1 MDNPNP
7 IRYSDL
13 ITPDNSIN
21 DLIKQLDA
29 LIAKYEEM
37 RGKVQSQ
44 AAEAAKGMNTL
55 SGATEAQQRELL
67 KNAEASQMLLE
78 QLKQLNTEEFN
89 AKKAKAELNAASRE
103 ETQLAKL
110 LTQLNN
116 SAEGSYNKLS
126 AQYRLN
132 KMALNEMSEAERKN
146 TEFGR
151 KLEAET
157 KAIYEEMNR
166 LQLATGKA
174 QLQVGHYERALG
186 SALGVNTQ
194 FVSVLTDT
202 DKAMETFK
210 GVLNVIKT
218 PIGAVIGLV
227 GAAVAAFKLFKESIY
242 ETQTTGDSFD
252 SAMAEW
258 NNTWSLFK
266 KAVSTVD
273 FSIFIR
279 GAADAARA
287 GRELQD
293 VLDEVFER
301 TNSTRLL
308 RASMSQENAILE
320 ESMRNA
326 ELTYEE
332 RLQAAKDYLANMEPI
347 YQQEQETAQRLRDA
361 ELKNLFELTKAANTR
376 QFASEEER
384 KAAQEEF
391 AENIKNY
398 NINEA
403 LIQQANKYNEAIA
416 DRDIIWAQ
424 ERKTSGAAAEA
435 YRQQRLAL
443 EKTINTTGDAVKAF
457 AGFAKQYGIT
467 SNEQVKA
474 YVDAEVAYQESLAAS
489 YNDRKRIYTLQHS
502 LSAQVQ
508 RENEAAAKAAAKA
521 AEDEAK
527 AREKA
532 AQDAIKADQ
541 EAAAERERLQ
551 KEEIARQK
559 SYLQAQLQSIELRIS
574 SEEKYTEAYLKLRIE
589 AVEKQREIALFE
601 NAQLDEAVRQQE
613 QDINAKYDAEALRIR
628 ADFYTQFAE
637 RDLAATQ
644 ELAAAEFE
652 LLDRNERQKTI
663 FRLQQEQARLEAIL
677 EIDKTAAEKMTA
689 TEIAAIQAT
698 IEGIKKEIG
707 RTGYKNIYELLGIS
721 LDAQQQSALNTAL
734 NSIKDSLGSLMDSW
748 KSVADEARKAAD
760 AQVDA
765 AQKALDAEIE
775 ARNAGYANEVETARK
790 ELALAQENQRKAAA
804 EQQKA
809 QRAQQAA
816 DSAMQASS
824 LVTATANLW
833 KAYSGLPLLGRVAS
847 LAAIATMWGSFAA
860 AKIRAIGAT
869 RQVTYGEGTVE
880 LLEGGSHASG
890 HDIDLGTKPDGTR
903 RRAEGGEFFAV
914 INKRNSRRFRHIIP
928 DVINSFNDGSFADRY
943 QRANATMSAYA
954 VNMGSTDISK
964 LEKDVAAIRRQGEES
979 RFVDGSG
986 NVVVKYKNLTRRIMR

>member
-13 ITPDNSIN
+13 ITPDNSIT

-67 KNAEASQMLLE
+67 KNAEASQALLE

-110 LTQLNN
+110 LVQLNN
-116 SAEGSYNKLS
+116 SQEGSYNKLS
-126 AQYRLN
+126 AQYRIN

-146 TEFGR
+146 TEYGR

-157 KAIYEEMNR
+157 KAMYEEMNR

-227 GAAVAAFKLFKESIY
+227 GAAVAAFKLFKESIH

-347 YQQEQETAQRLRDA
+347 YQQEEETAQRLRDA

-403 LIQQANKYNEAIA
+403 LIKQANKYNEAIA

-435 YRQQRLAL
+435 YRQQRLGL
-443 EKTINTTGDAVKAF
+443 EETINTTSDAVKAF

-508 RENEAAAKAAAKA
+508 RENEAAAKAAAQA

-628 ADFYTQFAE
+628 ADFYTQLAE

-644 ELAAAEFE
+644 DLAAAEFE
-652 LLDRNERQKTI
+652 LLDKNERQKTI
-663 FRLQQEQARLEAIL
+663 FRLEQEKARLEAIL

-689 TEIAAIQAT
+689 TEIAAIQAA

-707 RTGYKNIYELLGIS
+707 RTGYKNTYELLGIS

-748 KSVADEARKAAD
+748 KGVADEARKAAD

-833 KAYSGLPLLGRVAS
+833 KAYSGLPLLGQVAS

-890 HDIDLGTKPDGTR
+890 HDIDLGMKPDGTR

-943 QRANATMSAYA
+943 QRANAMMSAYA
-954 VNMGSTDISK
+954 VNMGGTDISK
-964 LEKDVAAIRRQGEES
+964 LEKDVAAIRRQGDES
-979 RFVDGSG
+979 RFVDGNG

>member
-1 MDNPNP
+1 MENPNP

-13 ITPDNSIN
+13 ITPDSSIT
-21 DLIKQLDA
+21 DLIKQLDS

-44 AAEAAKGMNTL
+44 AAETAKSMNNL

-67 KNAEASQMLLE
+67 KNAEASQALLE

-110 LTQLNN
+110 LVQLNN
-116 SAEGSYNKLS
+116 SQEGSYNKLS
-126 AQYRLN
+126 AQYRIN

-146 TEFGR
+146 TEYGR

-157 KAIYEEMNR
+157 KAMYEEMNR

-202 DKAMETFK
+202 DRAMETLK
-210 GVLNVIKT
+210 GVFNVIKT
-218 PIGAVIGLV
+218 PIGAIIGLV
-227 GAAVAAFKLFKESIY
+227 GAAVAAFKLFRDSIH

-252 SAMAEW
+252 NEMAGW

-266 KAVSTVD
+266 KAVSIVD
-273 FSIFIR
+273 FSLFIR
-279 GAADAARA
+279 GAAEAARA
-287 GRELQD
+287 GRELQA

-308 RASMSQENAILE
+308 RASMSQENAMLE
-320 ESMRNA
+320 EQLRNT
-326 ELTYEE
+326 ELSYQE
-332 RLQAAKDYLANMEPI
+332 RLNAANEYLKNMQPI
-347 YQQEQETAQRLRDA
+347 YDQEAETAKRVRDA
-361 ELKNLFELTKAANTR
+361 QLQNLFTLTNTR
-376 QFASEEER
+376 QFATKEER
-384 KAAQEEF
+384 KAAEDEF
-391 AENIKNY
+391 AANIKNY
-398 NINEA
+398 NLNED
-403 LIQQANKYNEAIA
+403 LIKQAIA
-416 DRDIIWAQ
+416 YNSALRDRDIIWAQ
-424 ERKTSGAAAEA
+424 ERKVWGAAAEA
-435 YRQQRLAL
+435 YRQQRFGL
-443 EKTINTTGDAVKAF
+443 EATIESTSEAAKAF

-467 SNEQVKA
+467 NNEQVKA
-474 YVDAEVAYQESLAAS
+474 YVDAEVAYQDALAAS
-489 YNDRKRIYTLQHS
+489 YNDQKRIVTMRNNLI
-502 LSAQVQ
+502 AQQ
-508 RENEAAAKAAAKA
+508 KRENESNAKAAMKA

-532 AQDAIKADQ
+532 TQDEIKAEQ
-541 EAAAERERLQ
+541 EAAAEKERLH
-551 KEEIARQK
+551 KEEVARQK
-559 SYLQAQLQSIELRIS
+559 SYLQTQLQSIELRIS
-574 SEEKYTEAYLKLRIE
+574 SEQKYSEAYLQLRID
-589 AVEKQREIALFE
+589 AVEKQREIALYE

-628 ADFYTQFAE
+628 ADFYTQLAE
-637 RDLAATQ
+637 RDLAASQ
-644 ELAAAEFE
+644 ELAAAEFD

-677 EIDKTAAEKMTA
+677 EIDKTAVEKMTE
-689 TEIAAIQAT
+689 TEIAAIRAT
-698 IEGIKKEIG
+698 IAGIQKEIG

-721 LDAQQQSALNTAL
+721 LDAGQQAALNTAL
-734 NSIKDSLGSLMDSW
+734 NSIKDSLGGLMDTW
-748 KSVADEARKAAD
+748 RGVADEARKAAD
-760 AQVDA
+760 AQVEA

-809 QRAQQAA
+809 QRAQIAA

-833 KAYSGLPLLGRVAS
+833 KAYSGLPLLGRVAA
-847 LAAIATMWGSFAA
+847 LGAIATMWGSFAA

-869 RQVTYGEGTVE
+869 RQEAYGEGTVE

-914 INKRNSRRFRHIIP
+914 INKRNSRRFRNVIP
-928 DVINSFNDGSFADRY
+928 DVINAFNDGSFADRY
-943 QRANATMSAYA
+943 QKANATMSAYA
-954 VNMGSTDISK
+954 VNMGGTDISK
-964 LEKDVAAIRRQGEES
+964 LEKDVAAIRRQGDES
-979 RFVDGSG
+979 RFVDGNG
-986 NVVVKYKNLTRRIMR
+986 NIVTKYKNLTRRIMR

>member
-13 ITPDNSIN
+13 ITPDSSIT
-21 DLIKQLDA
+21 DLIKQLDT

-44 AAEAAKGMNTL
+44 AAETAKSMNNL

-67 KNAEASQMLLE
+67 KNAEASQALLE

-110 LTQLNN
+110 LVQLNN
-116 SAEGSYNKLS
+116 SQEGSYNKLS
-126 AQYRLN
+126 AQYRIN

-146 TEFGR
+146 TEYGR

-157 KAIYEEMNR
+157 KAMYEEMNR

-202 DKAMETFK
+202 DRAMETLK
-210 GVLNVIKT
+210 GVFNVIKT
-218 PIGAVIGLV
+218 PIGAIIGLV
-227 GAAVAAFKLFKESIY
+227 GAAVAAFKLFRDSIH

-252 SAMAEW
+252 NEMAGW

-273 FSIFIR
+273 FSLFIR
-279 GAADAARA
+279 GAAEAARA
-287 GRELQD
+287 GRELQA

-301 TNSTRLL
+301 TSSTRLL
-308 RASMSQENAILE
+308 RASMSQENAMLE
-320 ESMRNA
+320 EQLRNT
-326 ELTYEE
+326 ELSYQE
-332 RLQAAKDYLANMEPI
+332 RLDAANEYLKNMEPI
-347 YQQEQETAQRLRDA
+347 YQQEAESAAKVRDSQLR
-361 ELKNLFELTKAANTR
+361 NLFALTNTR
-376 QFASEEER
+376 QFATEEER
-384 KAAQEEF
+384 KAAEEEF
-391 AENIKNY
+391 AANIKNY
-398 NINEA
+398 NLNEDLIKQAKAYNSA
-403 LIQQANKYNEAIA
+403 LR

-424 ERKTSGAAAEA
+424 ERKVSGAAAEA
-435 YRQQRLAL
+435 YRQQRLGL
-443 EKTINTTGDAVKAF
+443 EATIESTSEAAKAF
-457 AGFAKQYGIT
+457 AGFAKQYSLT
-467 SNEQVKA
+467 NDEQVKA
-474 YVDAEVAYQESLAAS
+474 YVDAEVAYQDALAAS
-489 YNDRKRIYTLQHS
+489 YNDQKRIVTMRNNLI
-502 LSAQVQ
+502 AQQ
-508 RENEAAAKAAAKA
+508 KRENESNAKAAMKA

-532 AQDAIKADQ
+532 TQDEIKAEQ
-541 EAAAERERLQ
+541 AAAAEKERLH
-551 KEEIARQK
+551 KEEVARQK

-574 SEEKYTEAYLKLRIE
+574 SEQKYSEAYLQLRID
-589 AVEKQREIALFE
+589 AVEKQREIALYE

-628 ADFYTQFAE
+628 ADFYTELAE
-637 RDLAATQ
+637 RDLAASQ
-644 ELAAAEFE
+644 ELAAAEFD

-677 EIDKTAAEKMTA
+677 EIDKTAAEKMTE
-689 TEIAAIQAT
+689 TEIAAIRAT
-698 IEGIKKEIG
+698 IAGIQKEIG
-707 RTGYKNIYELLGIS
+707 RAGYKNIYELLGIS
-721 LDAQQQSALNTAL
+721 LDAGQQAALNTAL
-734 NSIKDSLGSLMDSW
+734 NSIKDSLGGLMDTW
-748 KSVADEARKAAD
+748 RGVADAARKAAD
-760 AQVDA
+760 AQVEA

-809 QRAQQAA
+809 QRAQIAA

-833 KAYSGLPLLGRVAS
+833 KAYSGLPLLGRVAA
-847 LAAIATMWGSFAA
+847 LGAIATMWGSFAA

-869 RQVTYGEGTVE
+869 RQEAYGEGTVE

-914 INKRNSRRFRHIIP
+914 INKRNSRRFRNVIP
-928 DVINSFNDGSFADRY
+928 DVINAFNDGSFADRY
-943 QRANATMSAYA
+943 QKANATMSAYA
-954 VNMGSTDISK
+954 VNMGGTDISK
-964 LEKDVAAIRRQGEES
+964 LEKDVAAIRRQGDES
-979 RFVDGSG
+979 RFVDGNG
-986 NVVVKYKNLTRRIMR
+986 NIVIKYKNLTRRVMR